1 MPKTATK
8 KKVLVAEDEKPMA
21 HALQLKLQREGFD
34 VDVAPD
40 GEAAM
45 AMLTKGTYDAL
56 ILDLVMPKMNGF
68 EVLEGIQELTTK
80 PKVIVASNLSQEQDA
95 QRAKGLGADD
105 YFVKSNTPLKDIV
118 EKVKQHLNL

>member
-1 MPKTATK
+1 MVKTTQK
-8 KKVLVAEDEKPMA
+8 KILVAEDEKPMA
-21 HALQLKLQREGFD
+21 HALQLKLQREGFA

-45 AMLTKGTYDAL
+45 AMLTKNSYDAL
-56 ILDLVMPKMNGF
+56 ILDLIMPKMNGF
-68 EVLEGIQELTTK
+68 EVLEGIQELKTK

-95 QRAKGLGADD
+95 QRAKSLGADD

-118 EKVKQHLNL
+118 EKVKLHLKL